1 MSNQKE
7 IRARIS
13 STISTQQITKAMKLV
28 SATKLRKASEAITR
42 MRPYAL
48 KLQGIMSNLQESA
61 DDDQLAAYFQQRE
74 AKKIAIVVIT
84 SDRGLCGAFNANVI
98 KKTRSVLSDIARGE
112 GAWMNWTK
120 LMGGKKLT
128 IQDNVE
134 IICIG
139 KKGAEGLK
147 RLGYSLNT
155 DYINILNGMDADVA
169 FGTADKLINRF
180 LSGELDRIEVVYNQ
194 FKNAATQILSHETLL
209 PVTNSSSDNS
219 NSNSDYLFE
228 PSKVDIL
235 KDLIPRSVKT
245 QLYRA
250 ILDSLASE
258 HGARMVAM
266 DKATENAGEL
276 LSSLRLAYNQARQAA
291 ITREISEIV
300 GGVAALEG

>member
-28 SATKLRKASEAITR
+28 SATKLRKASDAIVR

-61 DDDQLAAYFQQRE
+61 DDEKLAGYFHQRE
-74 AKKIAIVVIT
+74 LQKVTLVVIT
-84 SDRGLCGAFNANVI
+84 SDRGLCGAFNANVV
-98 KKTRSVLSDIARGE
+98 KRTRALLENDYSSLVKSNKIEL
-112 GAWMNWTK
+112 
-120 LMGGKKLT
+120 L
-128 IQDNVE
+128 
-134 IICIG
+134 CIG
-139 KKGAEGLK
+139 KKGAESLK
-147 RLGYSLNT
+147 RMGYSVNT
-155 DYINILNGMDADVA
+155 EYVSLLLTANSESVFA
-169 FGTADKLINRF
+169 FAQTLINRF
-180 LSGELDRIEVVYNQ
+180 LSGDTDKVEVIYNQ
-194 FKNAATQILSHETLL
+194 FKNAATQILKNESLL
-209 PVTNSSSDNS
+209 PVAKAASSSNVQ
-219 NSNSDYLFE
+219 SDYIFE
-228 PSKVDIL
+228 PSKVAIL
-235 KDLIPRSVKT
+235 EDLIPRSLKT
-245 QLYRA
+245 QVFRA

-276 LSSLRLAYNQARQAA
+276 LKALKLAYNQARQAA

>member
-28 SATKLRKASEAITR
+28 SATKLRKASDAIVR

-61 DDDQLAAYFQQRE
+61 DDEKLAGYFHQRE
-74 AKKIAIVVIT
+74 LQKVTLVVIT
-84 SDRGLCGAFNANVI
+84 SDRGLCGAFNANVV
-98 KKTRSVLSDIARGE
+98 KRTRALLENDYSSLVKS
-112 GAWMNWTK
+112 NK
-120 LMGGKKLT
+120 
-128 IQDNVE
+128 VE
-134 IICIG
+134 LLCIG
-139 KKGAEGLK
+139 KKGAESLK
-147 RLGYSLNT
+147 RMGYSVNT
-155 DYINILNGMDADVA
+155 EYVSLLLTANSESVFA
-169 FGTADKLINRF
+169 FAQTLINRF
-180 LSGELDRIEVVYNQ
+180 LSGDTDKVEVIYNQ
-194 FKNAATQILSHETLL
+194 FKNAATQILKNESLL
-209 PVTNSSSDNS
+209 PVAKAASSN
-219 NSNSDYLFE
+219 NVQSDYIFE
-228 PSKVDIL
+228 PSKVAIL
-235 KDLIPRSVKT
+235 EDLIPRSLKT
-245 QLYRA
+245 QVFRA

-276 LSSLRLAYNQARQAA
+276 LKALKLAYNQARQAA

>member
-28 SATKLRKASEAITR
+28 SATKLRKASDAIVR

-61 DDDQLAAYFQQRE
+61 DDEKLAGYFHQRE
-74 AKKIAIVVIT
+74 LQKVTLVVVT
-84 SDRGLCGAFNANVI
+84 SDRGLCGAFNANVV
-98 KKTRSVLSDIARGE
+98 KRTRALLENDYSSLVK
-112 GAWMNWTK
+112 NNK
-120 LMGGKKLT
+120 
-128 IQDNVE
+128 VE
-134 IICIG
+134 LLCIG
-139 KKGAEGLK
+139 KKGAESLK
-147 RLGYSLNT
+147 RLGYLVNTEHVSLLLTANSES
-155 DYINILNGMDADVA
+155 VFA
-169 FGTADKLINRF
+169 FAQTLINRF
-180 LSGELDRIEVVYNQ
+180 LSGDTDKVEVIYNQ
-194 FKNAATQILSHETLL
+194 FKNAATQILKNEPLL
-209 PVTNSSSDNS
+209 PIAKAVS
-219 NSNSDYLFE
+219 NNNVQSDYIFE
-228 PSKVDIL
+228 PSKVAIL
-235 KDLIPRSVKT
+235 EDLIPRSLKT
-245 QLYRA
+245 QVLRA

-276 LSSLRLAYNQARQAA
+276 LKALKLAYNQARQAA